1 MNDKT
6 SNKLLPCPF
15 CSGEEI
21 SMGAYSISPDCY
33 IECKS
38 CGCMIEK
45 EVPWNGMNQEEHDR
59 ECAKFLIEA
68 WNTRKPMERIVERLE
83 EELALSDKEK
93 LRCINE
99 DALQFDIAKG
109 YATGIYNAIEIVK
122 EEIEISGGR
131 G

>member
-6 SNKLLPCPF
+6 SDKLLPCPF
-15 CSGEEI
+15 CDSEKI

-33 IECKS
+33 IRCES
-38 CGCMIEK
+38 CGCVIEK

-83 EELALSDKEK
+83 DELAWHKKGNFNYSNGKHDGL
-93 LRCINE
+93 
-99 DALQFDIAKG
+99 AK
-109 YATGIYNAIEIVK
+109 AIEIVK
-122 EEIEISGGR
+122 EEMNAK
-131 G
+131 

>member
-6 SNKLLPCPF
+6 SDKRLLPCPF
-15 CSGEEI
+15 C
-21 SMGAYSISPDCY
+21 GAKAAFAY
-33 IECKS
+33 IEKMYKEYPAIS
-38 CGCMIEK
+38 CTNDKCFAGKIFILFTTK
-45 EVPWNGMNQEEHDR
+45 EE
-59 ECAKFLIEA
+59 AITA